1 MCHASCLVSLAQTI
15 ARLVLLHDFKLYFV
29 ATLPEQAINTANGAM
44 HACTQQAC
52 WTTVQGVFL
61 LVAGGPGLGLWGADA
76 ASAMRPDAWTYLSI
90 RGLGAPF
97 TVIMLVLQV
106 LIALFYPLPN
116 ASMLWF
122 IRHCPHQHKGEVLLH
137 LFNAC
142 IV

>member
-1 MCHASCLVSLAQTI
+1 M
-15 ARLVLLHDFKLYFV
+15 
-29 ATLPEQAINTANGAM
+29 ANGSTP
-44 HACTQQAC
+44 ACMQQAC

-97 TVIMLVLQV
+97 TVILLVLQV
-106 LIALFYPLPN
+106 LIALFSYPLHS
-116 ASMLWF
+116 ASLSCC
-122 IRHCPHQHKGEVLLH
+122 IKNCLHQRKSEVLLH
-137 LFNAC
+137 LLNAC